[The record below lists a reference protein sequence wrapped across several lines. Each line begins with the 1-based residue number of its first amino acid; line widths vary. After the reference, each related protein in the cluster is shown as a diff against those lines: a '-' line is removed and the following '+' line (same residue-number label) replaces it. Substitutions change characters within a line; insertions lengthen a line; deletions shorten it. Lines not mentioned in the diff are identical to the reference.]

1 MSDTDKHLQ
10 FFTSKKMRVGENVET
25 SVKGYVSG
33 KKKDSKD
40 ALMTGRLILTDQ
52 RVCFYRKG
60 IIGEKFESIDL
71 ANITSIESTSMMG
84 HRSVKLYST
93 HNDLTFNSFKSKEEF
108 DPVVS
113 HIEQSMN
120 AARTPQANPVTTSL
134 DSSPTSQ
141 LEKLAALHKS
151 GILTAE
157 EFTAKK
163 ADILARL

>member
-1 MSDTDKHLQ
+1 MSDTDKHIDN
-10 FFTSKKMRVGENVET
+10 FASKKMRLGENIEI

-33 KKKDSKD
+33 KEKNSKD

-71 ANITSIESTSMMG
+71 PNITSIESNSMMG

-93 HNDLTFNSFKSKEEF
+93 HNDLTFNSFKPKEEF

-113 HIEQSMN
+113 EIEQRMN
-120 AARTPQANPVTTSL
+120 ATRTPQAI
-134 DSSPTSQ
+134 PTASDNTPTMQ
-141 LEKLAALHKS
+141 LERLAGLHES

-157 EFTAKK
+157 EFSAKK
-163 ADILARL
+163 ADILARI